1 VLDPTEPRAV
11 SLETERSESGAIAS
25 VLTVF
30 LVNRECPWRC
40 LMCDL
45 WRDTLEQEAPEGLVA
60 GQVDRALARH
70 PGIRRVKL
78 YNAGNFFDERAV
90 SPGDRDRIAGRLAGF
105 ERVVVESHPSLVG
118 SSCFD
123 FARRIPPGSLEVAM
137 GLETAHPQ
145 VLEKLNKR
153 MTVETF
159 ASAARRLLERG
170 IGLRTFVLVG
180 LPFLAPAESL
190 EWTRRSVEL
199 AFDSGS
205 RVVSLIPTR
214 SGNGAM
220 DALERSGEFCPPT
233 LAMLEASAEYA
244 VRLSRGLAFAD
255 LWDVERLRNC
265 DACFPARKARLE
277 RINLS
282 QTVPPPIVC
291 GGCGEGT

>member
-1 VLDPTEPRAV
+1 
-11 SLETERSESGAIAS
+11 
-25 VLTVF
+25 
-30 LVNRECPWRC
+30 
-40 LMCDL
+40 MCDL
-45 WRDTLEQEAPEGLVA
+45 WRDTLEQEAPEGFVA
-60 GQVDRALARH
+60 GQVDRALSRN
-70 PGIRRVKL
+70 PGIDRVKL
-78 YNAGNFFDERAV
+78 YNAGNFFDERAI
-90 SPGDRDRIAGRLAGF
+90 SPGDRDRIAARLAGF

-118 SSCFD
+118 YSCFD
-123 FARRIPPGSLEVAM
+123 FARRLPAESLEVAM

-159 ASAARRLLERG
+159 ASAARRVLERG

-199 AFDSGS
+199 AFDCGS

-220 DALERSGEFCPPT
+220 DALERSGEFRPPT
-233 LAMLEASAEYA
+233 LAMLERVLGDA

-255 LWDVERLRNC
+255 LWDVEHLRDCN
-265 DACFPARKARLE
+265 ACFPARKARLE
-277 RINLS
+277 GINLS
-282 QTVPPPIVC
+282 QAVPPPIACRRC
-291 GGCGEGT
+291 GAGT